1 LIDAVSRYERQRT
14 EKIPVAGDY
23 RFDEDGRPGSAG
35 KQPHKSRWRLVMKT
49 MNQIVSIL
57 GMVGALTL
65 GACTSMSPSS
75 NYENTSY
82 DGTSYRGNN
91 PNDGYYPGYGVVQSV
106 ELVRQDR
113 GGIGGS
119 GFGLG
124 TVAGA
129 VVGGVVGSQVGSGS
143 GATAATVIGAA
154 GGAYVG
160 HELEKRQQPQ
170 QADAYRIN
178 VRMDDGSYQAPM
190 QSTSTDLRAGD
201 RVRIENGV
209 VQRY

>member
-1 LIDAVSRYERQRT
+1 
-14 EKIPVAGDY
+14 
-23 RFDEDGRPGSAG
+23 
-35 KQPHKSRWRLVMKT
+35 MKT

-178 VRMDDGSYQAPM
+178 VRKDDGSYQAPM